1 MDCWYGTTR
10 LMNNVNKTSTGQK
23 PKESRGRNAATV
35 FLVGS
40 VEGSTTGVSATARF
54 SRPNPPRFCCRFLRG
69 SGHIVHGGPG
79 PEMLAAR
86 RISDE
91 PSWPTRDGCYRYLYD
106 VSSPAQLTVTC

>member
-1 MDCWYGTTR
+1 
-10 LMNNVNKTSTGQK
+10 MNNVNKTSTGQK

-54 SRPNPPRFCCRFLRG
+54 SRPNPRRCCCRFLRG

-86 RISDE
+86 RTSVMNQVGQPVMDA
-91 PSWPTRDGCYRYLYD
+91 TGTCMMYRLL
-106 VSSPAQLTVTC
+106 PN